1 MHSYYTWDR
10 ELVHEN
16 SQRNKLQ
23 IICKLSEVSSIKK
36 KIRKFKKKK
45 TPGRGLR
52 HVEGKGI
59 RERLRK
65 SKREVNVRI
74 YGNVRMSYFVQL
86 TYANK
91 VLKRK
96 ASNHHLL

>member
-1 MHSYYTWDR
+1 M
-10 ELVHEN
+10 
-16 SQRNKLQ
+16 
-23 IICKLSEVSSIKK
+23 
-36 KIRKFKKKK
+36 
-45 TPGRGLR
+45 
-52 HVEGKGI
+52 EGKGI